1 VIEIAHLIVFAP
13 GNPWEPEDKQQV
25 PPLRYP
31 GFPATL
37 NSPTPACAAFSKESR
52 MKFANATNVG
62 RKSGVA
68 QWRDLL
74 FILWFPRSL
83 SKPIPFRTMAGD
95 PILTML
101 EAL

>member
-1 VIEIAHLIVFAP
+1 
-13 GNPWEPEDKQQV
+13 
-25 PPLRYP
+25 
-31 GFPATL
+31 
-37 NSPTPACAAFSKESR
+37 